1 MNVNL
6 ESPSAEGTTQPS
18 VGREPYAKHTLR
30 KTHPTSSVKKCKKLS
45 PDKSAIYE
53 HSRKIIRETLA
64 QDGNP
69 LYFCTRFREGTLL
82 RTKAKT

>member
-30 KTHPTSSVKKCKKLS
+30 KNTLQAVLKNVKNYR
-45 PDKSAIYE
+45 PIN
-53 HSRKIIRETLA
+53 
-64 QDGNP
+64 Q
-69 LYFCTRFREGTLL
+69 RFMNISE
-82 RTKAKT
+82 K

>member
-1 MNVNL
+1 MNVNVNL

-18 VGREPYAKHTLR
+18 VGREPYAKLQAVL
-30 KTHPTSSVKKCKKLS
+30 KNVKKLS